1 MTKML
6 AFIDGS
12 IYSESVCDHAI
23 WAAAGAPAEIAV
35 FNVLGRRTTDETPT
49 NFSGNLDV
57 EARTALLSEL
67 ADLDEKRAKLAQQKG
82 RIVLDQAQA
91 HLQAGGL
98 TKVETHLR
106 HGDLVETVLEFQS
119 DADLL
124 VIGKRGEAADFAK
137 LHLGSNLERVVRSIS
152 KPILVAARAFRPI
165 KRFLIAFDGGSSAM
179 KAVDHIARTPLFKD
193 LECHLLMA
201 GAESAVARKN
211 LDDAGT
217 ILRAGGYQVIADL
230 QPGNA
235 DKVIADYVEN
245 ASIDLLVMGAYGH
258 SRIRNLI
265 IGSTTTQMI
274 RSCMVP
280 VMLFR

>member
-1 MTKML
+1 MTKMI

-23 WAAAGAPAEIAV
+23 WAAAGAPTEIAV
-35 FNVLGRRTTDETPT
+35 FNVLGRRTPEETPA

-57 EARTALLSEL
+57 EARSALLTEL
-67 ADLDEKRAKLAQQKG
+67 AELDEKRAKLAQQNG
-82 RIVLDQAQA
+82 RIVLDQAKEYLA
-91 HLQAGGL
+91 AGGL
-98 TKVETHLR
+98 AKVETHLR
-106 HGDLVETVLEFQS
+106 HGDLLETVLEFQEN
-119 DADLL
+119 ADLL

-137 LHLGSNLERVVRSIS
+137 LHLGSNLERVIRATN
-152 KPILVAARAFRPI
+152 KPILVAARAFKPI
-165 KRFLIAFDGGSSAM
+165 KRFLIAFNGGSSAM
-179 KAVDHIARTPLFKD
+179 KAVDSIARSPLFKD

-201 GAESAVARKN
+201 GTESALARKR
-211 LDDAGT
+211 LDDACT
-217 ILRAGGYQVIADL
+217 ILRAGGYQVNADL

-235 DKVIADYVEN
+235 DKVISDYVEK
-245 ASIDLLVMGAYGH
+245 ADMDLLVMGAYGH